1 MKKAKAKSEVE
12 ITTEIENTETSEAA
26 ENTDTV
32 EVSEETENT
41 ETVEN
46 TVEEKSEQPKVL
58 YPELSEEQRI
68 ANLKLLANNITNHTY
83 QRDMTSSELSELKD
97 KHTEVAIKLY
107 DLERK
112 KKGFN
117 DRINS
122 EIKPV
127 KEEYDELTYE
137 LKYAKKTTNG
147 TCYEFINRAECKVYI
162 YSADGILVDTRL
174 PDDKE
179 MEQISLKFIEDSE
192 AADADSSNENEVET
206 DTSNENEIE
215 TETVEVENE
224 GDAE

>member
-46 TVEEKSEQPKVL
+46 TVEEKSEQPKEL
-58 YPELSEEQRI
+58 YPELEGE
-68 ANLKLLANNITNHTY
+68 AKVAKLKETADKIQERGY
-83 QRDMTSSELSELKD
+83 YRDMTAQELQELKD
-97 KHTEVAIKLY
+97 KHTKVAIELY
-107 DLERK
+107 DLEREK
-112 KKGFN
+112 KSYN
-117 DRINS
+117 DTINA

-127 KEEYDELTYE
+127 KERYDELTRE
-137 LKYAKKTTNG
+137 LKYQRKYTSG
-147 TCYEFINRAECKVYI
+147 VCYEFINREECKVYI
-162 YSADGILVDTRL
+162 RSEDGILREVRN

-215 TETVEVENE
+215 TEEVENGNDTDE
-224 GDAE
+224 